1 MIQIY
6 FDNAATTKLH
16 PKVLEKMLP
25 FLKEDYGNASAIHSF
40 GRKARVAIEESRETI
55 ANFINADPSEIYFT
69 SGGTESNNFI
79 INGVAKTEFL
89 ESGKRK
95 IVTSKVEHHSILH
108 TFEKLE
114 TEGFFTKYINVDEKF
129 LPIKNQ
135 LNNEI
140 DSDTSMIS
148 QIHVNNETGSIFNFS
163 ELETQNIYIHTDAV
177 QSFGKIIVDVDKL
190 GIHTLS
196 ASAHKINGPKGIG
209 IAYVKSGTP
218 MASFILGGGQERNRR
233 AGTENVAGIVG
244 FAEAVKIS
252 KDEMQ
257 NNFEKVSSIKNYFIE
272 NLESHFKEKILINSF
287 DNFSPYILS
296 ITFNPEFYKNDSET
310 ILMNLDI
317 NHIAASSGSACVS
330 GTLKPSQVILA
341 SGKSKEYAN
350 GTLRFSFSPENKIEE
365 VDYTISILKKIADKN
380 LK

>member
-129 LPIKNQ
+129 LPIMNQ
-135 LNNEI
+135 FQNEI

-148 QIHVNNETGSIFNFS
+148 QIHVNNETGSIFDFS

-177 QSFGKIIVDVDKL
+177 QSFGKIIVDVEKL
-190 GIHTLS
+190 GIHALS

-218 MASFILGGGQERNRR
+218 IESFILGGGQERNRR

-317 NHIAASSGSACVS
+317 NHIAASSGSACAS
-330 GTLKPSQVILA
+330 GTLKLSHVILA